1 MAFEIDTHDD
11 EFVMDDD
18 FEDQT
23 KIMVIGVGGGGGNAV
38 SHMVEGDMT
47 GIDYVVANTDVKA
60 LRSKDGSRMRR
71 IQIGKKRTRGQGA
84 GNNPSVG
91 QDSAEENRDDLKNVM
106 ESESMVFIAAGMGG
120 GTGTGAAPVVA
131 SIAKEMGKLTVG
143 VVTKPFTF
151 EGQAKMN
158 QALKGIAEMR
168 KYVDSLIVIPNE
180 RVKEISN
187 AKLSMADA
195 FKAVDNVLYKA
206 VKSISDLV
214 KGVGFISLDF
224 ADVTMALKDSGIAH
238 MAIGQGKGDN
248 KNADALDQVLHSP
261 LLETSISG
269 ARRLLISIGIPMTTS
284 ADEVDI
290 IATEITKNAAP
301 DRRSRW
307 VCSSTTTL
315 LRTRFPSSLSL
326 RTSSTMSTARLRLS
340 PLRHLSR
347 RLLLTQCSVP
357 QCISPF
363 TTAPTQTSTSSS
375 TCSTTIITDRSH
387 ECFGGHNAQ
396 NKIEHSGNPR
406 R

>member
-120 GTGTGAAPVVA
+120 GTGTCAAPVVA

-143 VVTKPFTF
+143 VVTKPFAF

-301 DRRSRW
+301 DAEIKMGMQFDDNLAEDEVSII
-307 VCSSTTTL
+307 VIATDFLDDEHGEAEAQAAPASQPAASSDAVFGTTMHKPVYDGTDADIDKLINL
-315 LRTRFPSSLSL
+315 L
-326 RTSSTMSTARLRLS
+326 
-340 PLRHLSR
+340 
-347 RLLLTQCSVP
+347 
-357 QCISPF
+357 
-363 TTAPTQTSTSSS
+363 
-375 TCSTTIITDRSH
+375 
-387 ECFGGHNAQ
+387 N
-396 NKIEHSGNPR
+396 NNNN
-406 R
+406 

>member
-1 MAFEIDTHDD
+1 MALMLD
-11 EFVMDDD
+11 EEMD
-18 FEDQT
+18 ENVT
-23 KIMVIGVGGGGGNAV
+23 TIKVIGVGGGGGNAV

-301 DRRSRW
+301 DAEIKMGMQFDDNLAEDEVSII
-307 VCSSTTTL
+307 VIATDFLDDEHGEAEAQPAPASQPAASSDAVFGTTMHKPVYDGTDADIDKLINL
-315 LRTRFPSSLSL
+315 L
-326 RTSSTMSTARLRLS
+326 
-340 PLRHLSR
+340 
-347 RLLLTQCSVP
+347 
-357 QCISPF
+357 
-363 TTAPTQTSTSSS
+363 
-375 TCSTTIITDRSH
+375 
-387 ECFGGHNAQ
+387 N
-396 NKIEHSGNPR
+396 NNNN
-406 R
+406 

>member
-238 MAIGQGKGDN
+238 MAIGQGNGDN

-301 DRRSRW
+301 DAEIKMGMQFDDNLAEDEVSII
-307 VCSSTTTL
+307 VIATDFLDDEHGEAEAQPAPASQPAASSDAVFGTTMHKPVYDGTDADIDKLINL
-315 LRTRFPSSLSL
+315 L
-326 RTSSTMSTARLRLS
+326 
-340 PLRHLSR
+340 
-347 RLLLTQCSVP
+347 
-357 QCISPF
+357 
-363 TTAPTQTSTSSS
+363 
-375 TCSTTIITDRSH
+375 
-387 ECFGGHNAQ
+387 N
-396 NKIEHSGNPR
+396 NNNN
-406 R
+406 

>member
-180 RVKEISN
+180 RVKEIPN

-301 DRRSRW
+301 DAEIKMGMQLDDNLAEDEVSII
-307 VCSSTTTL
+307 VIATDFLDDEHGEAEAQPAPASQPAASSDAVFGATMHKPVYDGTDADIDKLINL
-315 LRTRFPSSLSL
+315 L
-326 RTSSTMSTARLRLS
+326 
-340 PLRHLSR
+340 
-347 RLLLTQCSVP
+347 
-357 QCISPF
+357 
-363 TTAPTQTSTSSS
+363 
-375 TCSTTIITDRSH
+375 
-387 ECFGGHNAQ
+387 N
-396 NKIEHSGNPR
+396 NNN
-406 R
+406 

>member
-1 MAFEIDTHDD
+1 MALMLD
-11 EFVMDDD
+11 EEMD
-18 FEDQT
+18 ENVT
-23 KIMVIGVGGGGGNAV
+23 TIKVIGVGGGGGNAV

-301 DRRSRW
+301 DAEIKMGMQFDDNLAEDEVSII
-307 VCSSTTTL
+307 VIATDFLDDEHGEAEAQAAPASQPAASSDAVFGTTMHKPVYDGNDADIDKLINL
-315 LRTRFPSSLSL
+315 L
-326 RTSSTMSTARLRLS
+326 
-340 PLRHLSR
+340 
-347 RLLLTQCSVP
+347 
-357 QCISPF
+357 
-363 TTAPTQTSTSSS
+363 
-375 TCSTTIITDRSH
+375 
-387 ECFGGHNAQ
+387 N
-396 NKIEHSGNPR
+396 NNNN
-406 R
+406 

>member
-269 ARRLLISIGIPMTTS
+269 ARRLLISIVIPMTTS

-301 DRRSRW
+301 DAEIKMGMQFDDNLAEDEVSII
-307 VCSSTTTL
+307 VIATDFLDDEHGEAEAQAAPASQPAASSDAVFGTTMHKPVYDGTDADIDKLINL
-315 LRTRFPSSLSL
+315 L
-326 RTSSTMSTARLRLS
+326 
-340 PLRHLSR
+340 
-347 RLLLTQCSVP
+347 
-357 QCISPF
+357 
-363 TTAPTQTSTSSS
+363 
-375 TCSTTIITDRSH
+375 
-387 ECFGGHNAQ
+387 N
-396 NKIEHSGNPR
+396 NNNN
-406 R
+406 

>member
-290 IATEITKNAAP
+290 IATEITKNALP
-301 DRRSRW
+301 TRRSRW

-315 LRTRFPSSLSL
+315 PRTRFPSSLSL

-347 RLLLTQCSVP
+347 RLLLTRCSAP

-375 TCSTTIITDRSH
+375 TCSTTITDRSH
-387 ECFGGHNAQ
+387 E
-396 NKIEHSGNPR
+396 
-406 R
+406 

>member
-1 MAFEIDTHDD
+1 MRLKIWREKDMAFEIDTHDD

-301 DRRSRW
+301 DAGIKMGMQFDDNLAEDEVSII
-307 VCSSTTTL
+307 VIATDFLDDEHGEAEAQPAPASQPAASSDAVFGATMHKPVYDGTDADIDKLINL
-315 LRTRFPSSLSL
+315 L
-326 RTSSTMSTARLRLS
+326 
-340 PLRHLSR
+340 
-347 RLLLTQCSVP
+347 
-357 QCISPF
+357 
-363 TTAPTQTSTSSS
+363 
-375 TCSTTIITDRSH
+375 
-387 ECFGGHNAQ
+387 N
-396 NKIEHSGNPR
+396 NNN
-406 R
+406 